1 MDINIELLKYDVSR
15 ETLQKLKDFVSLL
28 EMWNTRMNL
37 VSKNSLADVWERHIL
52 DSMQLVQYI
61 SADTKRI
68 VDIGSGSGFPGIVLA
83 IWLQEKMPASEIF
96 LVESIAKKTMYLNDV
111 CARLGLNNVKILNE
125 RIENTVFKD
134 VDIIT
139 ARAVAAL
146 DILLSYSM
154 HIGQTHTKML
164 FPKGQ
169 SYEIE
174 NSEAQKK
181 WVYDLQV
188 HPNRY
193 HEDGVILEISK
204 LRKKK

>member
-1 MDINIELLKYDVSR
+1 MDINAELLKYDVSR
-15 ETLQKLKDFVSLL
+15 ETLQKLQDFVSLL
-28 EMWNTRMNL
+28 KEWNARMNL
-37 VSKNSLADVWERHIL
+37 VSKNSLADVWERHVL
-52 DSMQLVQYI
+52 DSMQLIQYI

-83 IWLQEKMPASEIF
+83 ILLQEKLPASEIY

-111 CARLGLNNVKILNE
+111 CTRLKLNNVKILNE
-125 RIENTVFKD
+125 RIENTVFKGVD
-134 VDIIT
+134 VIT

-146 DILLSYSM
+146 DILFSYSI
-154 HIGQTHTKML
+154 HIGQARTKML

-174 NSEAQKK
+174 NAEAQKK
-181 WVYDLQV
+181 WVYDLEV